1 MQDIVV
7 VLPCYNEEKRLRL
20 EALAPLEAHE
30 RIRLLFVDD
39 GSSDGTAALV
49 RAHCERSGGELLS
62 LPENRG
68 KGEAVRT
75 GMAHALAK
83 GAAVV
88 GYVDSD
94 LSTPPDEVLRI
105 LAALDRPG
113 ISVAIGAR
121 VALLGTEIERGRLR
135 HYLGRVFATAA
146 SVVLDLR
153 VYDTQCGAKF
163 FRATPALRA
172 SLETPFS
179 SRWAFDVELIGRL
192 LGEGLAPDE
201 LLEVPL
207 QKWADVGGSKLKPA
221 AMLRSGLDLALIW
234 ARLRRRR

>member
-1 MQDIVV
+1 VQDIVV

-20 EALAPLEAHE
+20 DELAPLESHA
-30 RIRLLFVDD
+30 RILFVDD
-39 GSSDGTAALV
+39 GSTDGTAAML
-49 RAHCERSGGELLS
+49 REHCERSGGELLS

-68 KGEAVRT
+68 KGEAVRA
-75 GMAHALAK
+75 GMAHALAA

-105 LAALDRPG
+105 LDALEETG
-113 ISVAIGAR
+113 VAVAIGAR
-121 VALLGTEIERGRLR
+121 VALLGTEIDRGRMR

-146 SVVLDLR
+146 SLILRLR

-163 FRATPALRA
+163 FRAGPALDA
-172 SLETPFS
+172 ALATPFS

-192 LGEGLAPDE
+192 LAEGLAPDE
-201 LLEVPL
+201 FLEVPL
-207 QKWADVGGSKLKPA
+207 HKWADVGGSKLRPA
-221 AMLRSGLDLALIW
+221 SMLRSGLDLALIW